1 MMAATLTSD
10 RIGVETKEK
19 TLLALSEPLLLK
31 PDDVVTV
38 CAILSTRLM
47 RRMRIVT
54 MRMI

>member
-10 RIGVETKEK
+10 RIGVEIKEK

-31 PDDVVTV
+31 PDDVGTV